1 MYKSLDKKAINVMR
15 INAAVWGLLITIII
29 ILTVLLSYGELN
41 NIYKIILII
50 FATIIVVNV
59 LLNIFLYPVIRYS
72 RYKYLITDEKIEVK
86 RGLFWINRS
95 IIQIKRIQ
103 KIDLNTGPIDRI
115 YNLSNINIYT
125 AAGVVSIRFIN
136 ENEAQEISDKINK
149 ILKRKL
155 ESKNEN

>member
-15 INAAVWGLLITIII
+15 INAAIWGLLITIII

-50 FATIIVVNV
+50 FATIIIVNV
-59 LLNIFLYPVIRYS
+59 LLNIFLYPVIRYN
-72 RYKYLITDEKIEVK
+72 RYKYLITDEKVEVK

-149 ILKRKL
+149 ILKHKL